1 MLRFKASF
9 EFFSSSVV
17 YFEPNKRWFKFE
29 LALFLRQIPDMKVCE
44 SDMMMMMMML
54 CMYTIWLCSIGSKQ
68 TKQQQKS
75 IGIMYDFRKTTEKT
89 NSYEYKSDYLLKVP
103 GFLPFILCFH
113 PQIKKIFPSLSIL
126 FTIIAWSVC
135 ECACVC
141 CAYFQLPQNLRIKTK
156 IHPLGLYETIPSCP
170 SRSWNQLSYI
180 IYISPIYVWASFP
193 SHMKCLRYFEFHV
206 KQN

>member
-1 MLRFKASF
+1 MIWWWWWWCSVCVLYDCVRLDLNKQNNNKNLLGSCMIF
-9 EFFSSSVV
+9 E
-17 YFEPNKRWFKFE
+17 
-29 LALFLRQIPDMKVCE
+29 
-44 SDMMMMMMML
+44 
-54 CMYTIWLCSIGSKQ
+54 
-68 TKQQQKS
+68 KQQKKQIATNTNQIICSKS
-75 IGIMYDFRKTTEKT
+75 QDFYHLYYVFIRK
-89 NSYEYKSDYLLKVP
+89 
-103 GFLPFILCFH
+103 F
-113 PQIKKIFPSLSIL
+113 KKIFPSLSIL

-156 IHPLGLYETIPSCP
+156 IHPLGLYETIPPCP